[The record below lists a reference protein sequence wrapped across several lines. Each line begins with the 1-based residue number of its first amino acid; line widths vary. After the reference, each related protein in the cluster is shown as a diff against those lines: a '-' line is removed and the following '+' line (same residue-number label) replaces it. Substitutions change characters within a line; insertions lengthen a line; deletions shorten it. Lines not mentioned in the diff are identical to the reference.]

1 MNGNKS
7 MKKKIWDPV
16 RGGIVI
22 GIAMLLTFFIAGRGL
37 GVSGALTDFAVSV
50 QNLFA
55 PYLNHSSQY
64 FSRYYANGANPL
76 ADYLVFMAI
85 GIVIGSFIAGIVSK
99 DLKIEI
105 QKGPNVSNKVRL
117 WYALIGGILV
127 GYAARMA
134 RGCTSGQALV
144 GASELS
150 VGAWAFMFAI
160 FAGGFA
166 IAYFVR
172 REWL

>member
-1 MNGNKS
+1 M
-7 MKKKIWDPV
+7 
-16 RGGIVI
+16 I

-37 GVSGALTDFAVSV
+37 GVSGALTDIAASI
-50 QNLFA
+50 QNVFA
-55 PYLNHSSQY
+55 PSINQSSQY
-64 FSRYYANGANPL
+64 FSRYFADGANPL
-76 ADYLVFMAI
+76 SDYLVFMAI
-85 GIVIGSFIAGIVSK
+85 GIIIGSLVAGMVSK
-99 DLKIEI
+99 DLKIEVL
-105 QKGPNVSNKVRL
+105 KGPNISNKGRL
-117 WYALIGGILV
+117 LYALIGGILV

-166 IAYFVR
+166 VAYFIR
-172 REWL
+172 RQWL